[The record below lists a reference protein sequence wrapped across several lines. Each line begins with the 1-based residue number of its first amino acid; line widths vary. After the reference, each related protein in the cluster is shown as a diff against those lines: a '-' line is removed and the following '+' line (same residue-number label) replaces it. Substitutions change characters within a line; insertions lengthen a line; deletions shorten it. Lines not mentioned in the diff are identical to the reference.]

1 MVAEVAVIAALI
13 QVSVAYANGGQ
24 VTLLSFSVVAASPI
38 SAVLRLARIELLEGS
53 AVSVWGKAKALNEP
67 LREGDRI
74 EVCAALRCDPKEAR
88 RLRYAQ
94 KKQREKEAN

>member
-1 MVAEVAVIAALI
+1 MALPAEFINL
-13 QVSVAYANGGQ
+13 SLAYANAGQ
-24 VTLLSFSVVAASPI
+24 VRVVA
-38 SAVLRLARIELLEGS
+38 LRLPAGSTVTAALVAARIELLAGS
-53 AVSVWGKAKALNEP
+53 SVALWGKAKPVTEL

-94 KKQREKEAN
+94 KKAALKKTN